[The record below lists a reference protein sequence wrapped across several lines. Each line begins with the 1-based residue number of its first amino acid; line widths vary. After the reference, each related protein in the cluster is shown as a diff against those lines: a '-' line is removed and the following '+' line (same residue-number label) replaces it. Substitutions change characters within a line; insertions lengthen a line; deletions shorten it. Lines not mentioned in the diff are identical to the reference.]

1 MTGLGEVRL
10 IAQGRDSEEK
20 RPGIEYT
27 CGGGEE
33 AVFCS
38 ALFLCNHIKIHNLPK
53 RERLLF
59 FLIYG

>member
-27 CGGGEE
+27 CGGGRKLY
-33 AVFCS
+33 S
-38 ALFLCNHIKIHNLPK
+38 AQHFSCAITSKFTISLRGKGYYFS
-53 RERLLF
+53 
-59 FLIYG
+59 